1 MPGEKV
7 MFYKHWKKIALA
19 IATFFWNG
27 CNNNSSSS
35 DVKNACSFKGGA
47 CPDYG
52 IDFYFC
58 ENPEDYLS
66 PDKEEKCT
74 FIPRDP
80 CVDYY
85 ECEDGTVCEK
95 NWDETTMRCFDV
107 QGNEITEDEFN
118 TKYYIKDRD

>member
-1 MPGEKV
+1 

-19 IATFFWNG
+19 FAAFFWNG
-27 CNNNSSSS
+27 CSDNSSSS

-52 IDFYFC
+52 IDFYYC
-58 ENPEDYLS
+58 ENPEDYQS

-85 ECEDGTVCEK
+85 ECEDGTSCEIYE
-95 NWDETTMRCFDV
+95 DETTMICFDTL
-107 QGNEITEDEFN
+107 GNRITEDEFKS
-118 TKYYIKDRD
+118 KYYVENESIH

>member
-1 MPGEKV
+1 

-19 IATFFWNG
+19 FAAFFWNG

-35 DVKNACSFKGGA
+35 DVTIACSFKGGA

-52 IDFYFC
+52 IDFYHC

-85 ECEDGTVCEK
+85 ECEDGTSCKIYE
-95 NWDETTMRCFDV
+95 DETTMTCFDTL
-107 QGNEITEDEFN
+107 GNRITEDEFKS
-118 TKYYIKDRD
+118 KYYVENESIH